1 MNYEHCN
8 DFSFSTTKLVINSA
22 TESKFSL
29 WNGKMDELV
38 FERGMLELTRFV
50 EESLRETEDVV
61 FVHIVTCIF
70 QYFKIYLPSL

>member
-38 FERGMLELTRFV
+38 FGRCMLELTRFV

-70 QYFKIYLPSL
+70 PHFKNYLPSL

>member
-1 MNYEHCN
+1 
-8 DFSFSTTKLVINSA
+8 
-22 TESKFSL
+22 
-29 WNGKMDELV
+29 MDELV